1 MGNQSAGFSRLP
13 ESTGFPHVYPLLILL
28 PRFYQ
33 PPPTPPASRIII
45 AVTTLSPLPADFNDF
60 LGNTPAVESLRTAIA
75 AGRLPHSLIL
85 SGPAGAGKYTLA
97 LMLTMA
103 VECERQPRDLWSNG
117 QSLASFCGH
126 CHNCTRIA
134 SAANLEEQVA
144 AAVVA
149 REDLRE
155 TDKKDT
161 RVLIQ
166 PHPDVLILPPDPPQL
181 LIKLGQV
188 RTLIQRAHYLPA
200 EAPRRIFILTAANMM
215 KEAANSLLKVLEEP
229 PDTVH
234 IIILAENP
242 GELLPTIR
250 SRCATVRLGALP
262 VEEIEV
268 LLADRRPDVP
278 PKQRSLIAR
287 LSQGATGRALAFDL
301 ETYTAARADALIFLR
316 NAAAAA
322 GRDSATDPD
331 HTALFKMTETYRAGA
346 DGQQKT
352 TALLR
357 AFSLVLEDL
366 LLLEAGTPELLRN
379 IDLRPELDRL
389 AQTLPFAWIER
400 ASHAVDQVHSGV
412 RRNLLRSLSL
422 DAFAAQLATPA

>member
-1 MGNQSAGFSRLP
+1 M
-13 ESTGFPHVYPLLILL
+13 TT
-28 PRFYQ
+28 
-33 PPPTPPASRIII
+33 PTS
-45 AVTTLSPLPADFNDF
+45 LPADFNEF
-60 LGNTPAVESLRTAIA
+60 LGNTSTVESLRTAIA

-85 SGPAGAGKYTLA
+85 AGPAGAGKYTLA
-97 LMLTMA
+97 LLLTMA

-117 QSLASFCGH
+117 QTLAGFCGH
-126 CHNCTRIA
+126 CANCTRIA
-134 SAANLEEQVA
+134 TAANLGEQVA
-144 AAVVA
+144 AAVAA
-149 REDLRE
+149 REELRE

-215 KEAANSLLKVLEEP
+215 KEAANSLLKILEEP

-250 SRCATVRLGALP
+250 SRCALARLGALP
-262 VEEIEV
+262 VEEMEM
-268 LLADRRPDVP
+268 LLADRRPEVP

-287 LSQGATGRALAFDL
+287 LSQGAAGRALAFDL

-316 NAAAAA
+316 NAAAAIQSGSGSGA
-322 GRDSATDPD
+322 EPD
-331 HTALFKMTETYRAGA
+331 HSTLFKMTETYRAGA

-352 TALLR
+352 TELLR
-357 AFSLVLEDL
+357 AFSLLLEDL
-366 LLLEAGTPELLRN
+366 LLLDSGTPELLRN
-379 IDLRPELDRL
+379 IDLRSDLDRL
-389 AQTLPFAWIER
+389 AEALPFDWIER
-400 ASHAVDQVHSGV
+400 ASHAVDQVYSGM

-422 DAFAAQLATPA
+422 DAFSGQLATPA

>member
-1 MGNQSAGFSRLP
+1 MTTA
-13 ESTGFPHVYPLLILL
+13 
-28 PRFYQ
+28 
-33 PPPTPPASRIII
+33 I
-45 AVTTLSPLPADFNDF
+45 ALPADFNEF
-60 LGNTPAVESLRTAIA
+60 IGNSATVDSLRTAIA
-75 AGRLPHSLIL
+75 TGRLPHAIIL
-85 SGPAGAGKYTLA
+85 AGPAGAGKYTLA

-117 QSLASFCGH
+117 QTFAGFCGH

-144 AAVVA
+144 AAVAA
-149 REDLRE
+149 REELRE

-215 KEAANSLLKVLEEP
+215 KEAANSLLKILEEP

-234 IIILAENP
+234 IFILAENP

-250 SRCATVRLGALP
+250 SRCAMVRLGALP
-262 VEEIEV
+262 IGEIDG
-268 LLADRRPDVP
+268 LLITRRPDLH
-278 PKQRSLIAR
+278 PKQRTLIAH
-287 LSQGATGRALAFDL
+287 LSQGAAGRALAFDL
-301 ETYTAARADALIFLR
+301 ETYTAARADALLFLQ
-316 NAAAAA
+316 NAAASAVLLGSSSGLQAA
-322 GRDSATDPD
+322 VKDHRRDGALAPGLSRAQATADAEPD
-331 HTALFKMTETYRAGA
+331 HTTLFKMTETYRAGA

-357 AFSLVLEDL
+357 AFSLLLEDL
-366 LLLEAGTPELLRN
+366 LLLNSGTPELVRN
-379 IDLRPELDRL
+379 IDLRPELERL
-389 AQTLPFAWIER
+389 AATLPFAWIER
-400 ASHAVDQVHSGV
+400 ASHSLDQVYSGM

-422 DAFAAQLATPA
+422 DAFAAQIATTAP